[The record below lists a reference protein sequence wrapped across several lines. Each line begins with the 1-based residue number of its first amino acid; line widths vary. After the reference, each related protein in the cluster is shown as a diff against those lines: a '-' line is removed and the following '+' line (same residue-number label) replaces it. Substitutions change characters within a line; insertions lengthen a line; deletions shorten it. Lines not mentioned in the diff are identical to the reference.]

1 MAVKPKEKKRIG
13 KKEREEGRK
22 EEKEGNG
29 IIQVIILDFVIL
41 SFVKK

>member
-1 MAVKPKEKKRIG
+1 MAVKPKEKKRSG